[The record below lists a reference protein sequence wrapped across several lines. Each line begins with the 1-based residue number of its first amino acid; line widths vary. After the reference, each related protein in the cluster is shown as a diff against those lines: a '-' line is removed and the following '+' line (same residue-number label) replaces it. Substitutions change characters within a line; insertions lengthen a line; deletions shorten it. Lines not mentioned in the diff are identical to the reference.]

1 MGWRGVAY
9 EALTRSP
16 AERVLDRMPEHFTT
30 GDWITVAM
38 EAGAGTQRT
47 AYRWLAALVE
57 AGKVEHLQRGHY
69 RKLTRVSMSVMS
81 VLSVT
86 PSDSA
91 SELTKLTK
99 LTKLTTDTA
108 RRVSETQSSG
118 PGDGLGGSDP
128 DGPLVASVAPAGD
141 LQDGWIRLL
150 PDDEGGA
157 DDQPNAWFD
166 PFEDEPEPAAEARP
180 TTPPDVPHDHPAEL
194 RVFVLQRAEA
204 AGWPSLWLPGF
215 GATHGLPKMWRAAVE
230 RLSPAQLKAALEMIE
245 NLQRDGAPF

>member
-1 MGWRGVAY
+1 
-9 EALTRSP
+9 
-16 AERVLDRMPEHFTT
+16 MPEHFTT
-30 GDWITVAM
+30 GDWIAAAM

-47 AYRWLAALVE
+47 AERWLAALVE
-57 AGKVEHLQRGHY
+57 MGKVERLQRGHY
-69 RKLTRVSMSVMS
+69 SKPTHVGMSVMS

-91 SELTKLTK
+91 SEPTKPTK
-99 LTKLTTDTA
+99 PTTDIA
-108 RRVSETQSSG
+108 SVRVSETQSSG

-128 DGPLVASVAPAGD
+128 DGPPVASVAPAGD

-180 TTPPDVPHDHPAEL
+180 TTPPDDLEALRRRVLEL
-194 RVFVLQRAEA
+194 AEA
-204 AGWPSLWLPGF
+204 AGWPSLWLNGF
-215 GATHGLPKMWRAAVE
+215 GATHGLPKMWQAAVE
-230 RLSPAQLKAALEMIE
+230 RLSPERLQEVLQTIE
-245 NLQRDGAPF
+245 KVSNDGAPF